1 MCPLQKTGVKE
12 VDRVEFDYVS
22 PSSLR
27 FDPNNPRFGGELGH
41 KDDDQIE
48 ELLIG
53 KPYYASELID
63 SFLENGFID
72 YEPLVVR
79 PENGRCVVLEGNR
92 RLAAVKYILRN
103 RAKYE
108 TPENKAKIESLT
120 RIPVLKFP
128 STSVDQENVQRI
140 YLGLRH
146 LLGYREWPP
155 LSKAK
160 FLHNEI
166 KSLGDVDR
174 VVRELGI
181 TKSDVQRY
189 LIPYRVLLK
198 TNSDIPEG
206 KDFWLLGEALSR
218 SGIKKYVE
226 LDTDRKTLQ
235 VKHVNARKLSHLL
248 GFLYGKYNRSKKTRD
263 PSTARISDTRQLSAL
278 AKTLNSEDASA
289 ALESGS
295 DLQLALM
302 FVESKE
308 ESVRRL
314 TRLLD
319 EMSALFRDAFKLR
332 NRVPEEK
339 AVVEAFKEFERAVK
353 NYLANANP
361 NV

>member
-1 MCPLQKTGVKE
+1 MPSQEKKGRTAA
-12 VDRVEFDYVS
+12 DRVEFGYVS
-22 PSSLR
+22 PSKLH
-27 FDPNNPRFGGELGH
+27 FDLNNPRFGGELGH
-41 KDDDQIE
+41 NTDEDQIE

-79 PENGRCVVLEGNR
+79 RESGGFIVLEGNR
-92 RLAAVKYILRN
+92 RLAAVKHILRN
-103 RAKYE
+103 RSKYE
-108 TPENKAKIESLT
+108 APENKAKIDSLT

-128 STSVDQENVQRI
+128 SSGANQEAVQRI

-166 KSLGDVDR
+166 KAVGDVDR

-198 TNSDIPEG
+198 TDSDIPEG

-226 LDTDRKTLQ
+226 LDVDRKTIQ
-235 VKHVNARKLSHLL
+235 VKHVHAKKISHLL
-248 GFLYGKYNRSKKTRD
+248 DFLYGKYNRSKKTRD
-263 PSTARISDTRQLSAL
+263 PSTAQISDTRQLRDL
-278 AKTLNSEDASA
+278 AKTLNSDEASA
-289 ALESGS
+289 PWKGDRTYSL
-295 DLQLALM
+295 
-302 FVESKE
+302 
-308 ESVRRL
+308 
-314 TRLLD
+314 
-319 EMSALFRDAFKLR
+319 
-332 NRVPEEK
+332 P
-339 AVVEAFKEFERAVK
+339 
-353 NYLANANP
+353 
-361 NV
+361 